1 MMPTSVTLH
10 FFAALYLMS
19 HTLQA
24 QNKSAAITESLVR
37 FSIVNAGIE
46 VEGTM
51 EISNADIHFNSKD
64 FAQSTISATA
74 DPATINTGIPIRD
87 AHLKRSDYFNIEKY
101 PDVRLQSTGFRKAGR
116 RFIGHFDLTIKGI
129 TKPVILYF
137 TCAANNNILLF
148 SGTLDLNR
156 LDYNLG
162 EKSIILDEHVKIR
175 IIFSDRTA
183 F

>member
-1 MMPTSVTLH
+1 MSVTLH
-10 FFAALYLMS
+10 FFAALYLVS
-19 HTLQA
+19 HTIHA
-24 QNKSAAITESLVR
+24 QNKPAATTESLVR
-37 FSIVNAGIE
+37 FSILNAGIE

-51 EISNADIHFNSKD
+51 EISNADILFNPKD
-64 FAQSTISATA
+64 PAQSTISASA

-87 AHLKRSDYFNIEKY
+87 AHLKKSDYFNIEKY

-116 RFIGHFDLTIKGI
+116 RFIGYFDLTINGI

-137 TCAANNNILLF
+137 TCSANNNVLLF
-148 SGTLDLNR
+148 NGTLDINR

-162 EKSIILDEHVKIR
+162 EKSIILHEHVKIR
-175 IIFSDRTA
+175 ITFSDRTA